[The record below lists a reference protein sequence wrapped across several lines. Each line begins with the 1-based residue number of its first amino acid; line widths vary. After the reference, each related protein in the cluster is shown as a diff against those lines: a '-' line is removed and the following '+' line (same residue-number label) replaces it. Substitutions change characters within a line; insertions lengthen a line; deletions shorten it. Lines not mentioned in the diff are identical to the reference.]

1 MSSKEKESILYP
13 EQPCSAEEMKALA
26 CPNLY
31 LNREISWLDFNA
43 RVLEV
48 AEDSHLPLLEQLK
61 FLSIFYNNLDE
72 FFMVRVAN
80 ILRQYSSG
88 AVSSSPDRLSPARQ
102 LAEIRRRTLVL
113 LGRAQDLWRRNLVL
127 RLAEKDVRLVRYRQL
142 SEKQRRFLD
151 GYFRNEIYPILTP
164 QAIDPGHPFPTIS
177 NTSINFIIQL
187 RSREGVNRFARLKCP
202 NNVSRFIFVPQNK
215 EAKNYASL
223 GFDSNARGD
232 DILLLEDL
240 IAEYLPSL
248 FPGNTVVSSGK
259 FRITRNTDVEIE
271 EDEADDLLEAVKD
284 LVDQRRF
291 GDVVRLEVAN
301 SMARDLSAFLTE
313 HLGIRPFQIYR
324 VKGPLAFSELI
335 ALYGLDRPRL
345 KLPPFHG
352 GVPGVFQEGDIY
364 AHLQKRDALVYHPYD
379 SFTPVLE
386 FLRRASEDPGVVAIK
401 QTLYRVGNDSPIVKA
416 LIEARRRGKQVTA
429 VVELKA
435 RFDEERNITW
445 AEEME
450 KEGVNVVYGLV
461 GMKIHAKLC
470 LVVRREPDGVRR
482 YVHIGTG
489 NYNPSTAKMYT
500 DMGLFTANPDI
511 CADVT
516 DLFNV
521 MTGYAQRDAYRELL
535 VSPVSMRASLLDMI
549 LREISLHR
557 QQGGGEII
565 FKCNQLV
572 DREIVRALYRA
583 SMAGVRVRL
592 QVRGI
597 CCLRPGVPGISEN
610 ITVTSVVGRFLEHS
624 RLYWFHAGGEGCLY
638 IGSADLMPRN
648 LDRRIEVL
656 TPILAPDVRNFLR
669 NEVLETHLRDNMQ
682 AWRLESDASYRRLT
696 PGKGEEGVNS
706 QENMIRRYGRQS
718 A

>member
-1 MSSKEKESILYP
+1 M
-13 EQPCSAEEMKALA
+13 
-26 CPNLY
+26 
-31 LNREISWLDFNA
+31 
-43 RVLEV
+43 
-48 AEDSHLPLLEQLK
+48 
-61 FLSIFYNNLDE
+61 
-72 FFMVRVAN
+72 
-80 ILRQYSSG
+80 
-88 AVSSSPDRLSPARQ
+88 
-102 LAEIRRRTLVL
+102 
-113 LGRAQDLWRRNLVL
+113 
-127 RLAEKDVRLVRYRQL
+127 
-142 SEKQRRFLD
+142 
-151 GYFRNEIYPILTP
+151 
-164 QAIDPGHPFPTIS
+164 
-177 NTSINFIIQL
+177 
-187 RSREGVNRFARLKCP
+187 
-202 NNVSRFIFVPQNK
+202 
-215 EAKNYASL
+215 
-223 GFDSNARGD
+223 
-232 DILLLEDL
+232 
-240 IAEYLPSL
+240 
-248 FPGNTVVSSGK
+248 
-259 FRITRNTDVEIE
+259 
-271 EDEADDLLEAVKD
+271 
-284 LVDQRRF
+284 
-291 GDVVRLEVAN
+291 
-301 SMARDLSAFLTE
+301 
-313 HLGIRPFQIYR
+313 
-324 VKGPLAFSELI
+324 
-335 ALYGLDRPRL
+335 
-345 KLPPFHG
+345 
-352 GVPGVFQEGDIY
+352 
-364 AHLQKRDALVYHPYD
+364 
-379 SFTPVLE
+379 LE

-535 VSPVSMRASLLDMI
+535 VSPVSMRASLLDLS

-706 QENMIRRYGRQS
+706 QESMIRRYGRQS

>member
-1 MSSKEKESILYP
+1 MSSKKTASYP
-13 EQPCSAEEMKALA
+13 EQICSPEEIKDLD

-31 LNREISWLDFNA
+31 LNREINWLDFDA
-43 RVLEV
+43 KVLEV
-48 AEDSHLPLLEQLK
+48 AEEPHLPLLERLK

-80 ILRQYSSG
+80 VMRQYSSG
-88 AVSSSPDRLSPARQ
+88 AMTTSPDRISPSRS
-102 LAEIRRRTLVL
+102 LTEIRRRTSL
-113 LGRAQDLWRRNLVL
+113 LLERAQNCWRKKLL
-127 RLAEKDVRLVRYRQL
+127 PQLAERRVRLVRYRQL
-142 SEKQRRFLD
+142 REKQRRFLE

-187 RSREGVNRFARLKCP
+187 YDARDGVYRFARLKCP
-202 NNVSRFIFVPQNK
+202 SNVSRFIFVPQSK

-223 GFDSNARGD
+223 GMDTGARD
-232 DILLLEDL
+232 EDIVLLEDL
-240 IAEYLPSL
+240 IAEHLGDL
-248 FPGNTVVSSGK
+248 FPGNEVVSAGL

-291 GDVVRLEVAN
+291 GNVVRLEIAHG
-301 SMARDLSAFLTE
+301 MAVDLRKFLTA
-313 HLGIRPFQIYR
+313 HLEVRPFQVYR
-324 VKGPLAFSELI
+324 IKGPLAFSEFI

-345 KLPPFHG
+345 KTPPIQSSM
-352 GVPGVFQEGDIY
+352 PAVFAEGNMY
-364 AHLQKRDALVYHPYD
+364 ASLQKKDVLVYHPYE
-379 SFTPVLE
+379 SFSAVLE
-386 FLRRASEDPGVVAIK
+386 FLRRSSEDPGVVAIK
-401 QTLYRVGNDSPIVKA
+401 QTLYRVGNDSPIVRA

-435 RFDEERNITW
+435 RFDEERNINW

-470 LVVRREPDGVRR
+470 LVVRREADGVRR

-489 NYNPSTAKMYT
+489 NYNPSSAKMYT
-500 DMGLFTANPDI
+500 DMGLFTSNPDI

-521 MTGYAQRDAYRELL
+521 MTGYAYRETYRQIL
-535 VSPVSMRASLLDMI
+535 VSPVSMRPTLLGLI
-549 LREISLHR
+549 EREITLH
-557 QQGGGEII
+557 QQRGGGEII

-572 DREIVRALYRA
+572 DREIIRTLYRA
-583 SMAGVRVRL
+583 SMAGVRIRL

-610 ITVTSVVGRFLEHS
+610 ISVTSIVGRFLEHS
-624 RLYWFHAGGEGCLY
+624 RLYWFNAGGEGCLY

-656 TPILAPDVRNFLR
+656 TPILDPKLR
-669 NEVLETHLRDNMQ
+669 RMLREDVLETHLCDNQQ
-682 AWRLESDASYRRLT
+682 AWSLQSDATYRRLK
-696 PGKGEEGVNS
+696 PDSADKEINS
-706 QENMIRRYGRQS
+706 QEIMIQRYAR
-718 A
+718 

>member
-1 MSSKEKESILYP
+1 
-13 EQPCSAEEMKALA
+13 
-26 CPNLY
+26 
-31 LNREISWLDFNA
+31 
-43 RVLEV
+43 
-48 AEDSHLPLLEQLK
+48 
-61 FLSIFYNNLDE
+61 
-72 FFMVRVAN
+72 
-80 ILRQYSSG
+80 
-88 AVSSSPDRLSPARQ
+88 
-102 LAEIRRRTLVL
+102 
-113 LGRAQDLWRRNLVL
+113 
-127 RLAEKDVRLVRYRQL
+127 
-142 SEKQRRFLD
+142 
-151 GYFRNEIYPILTP
+151 
-164 QAIDPGHPFPTIS
+164 
-177 NTSINFIIQL
+177 
-187 RSREGVNRFARLKCP
+187 
-202 NNVSRFIFVPQNK
+202 
-215 EAKNYASL
+215 
-223 GFDSNARGD
+223 
-232 DILLLEDL
+232 
-240 IAEYLPSL
+240 
-248 FPGNTVVSSGK
+248 
-259 FRITRNTDVEIE
+259 
-271 EDEADDLLEAVKD
+271 
-284 LVDQRRF
+284 
-291 GDVVRLEVAN
+291 
-301 SMARDLSAFLTE
+301 
-313 HLGIRPFQIYR
+313 
-324 VKGPLAFSELI
+324 
-335 ALYGLDRPRL
+335 
-345 KLPPFHG
+345 
-352 GVPGVFQEGDIY
+352 
-364 AHLQKRDALVYHPYD
+364 
-379 SFTPVLE
+379 
-386 FLRRASEDPGVVAIK
+386 
-401 QTLYRVGNDSPIVKA
+401 
-416 LIEARRRGKQVTA
+416 
-429 VVELKA
+429 
-435 RFDEERNITW
+435 
-445 AEEME
+445 ME

-706 QENMIRRYGRQS
+706 QESMIRRYGRQS